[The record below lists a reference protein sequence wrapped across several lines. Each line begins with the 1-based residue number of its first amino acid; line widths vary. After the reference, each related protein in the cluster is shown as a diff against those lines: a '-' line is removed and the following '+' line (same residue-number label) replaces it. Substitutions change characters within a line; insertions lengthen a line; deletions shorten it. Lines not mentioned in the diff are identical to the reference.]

1 MPRDDTV
8 GAAIRPILKIEPGLL
23 DVIVTEAERAI
34 MAAGLPVYQRGRR
47 LVRPASQE
55 VVVSNGRHT
64 VAACFSE
71 LTAPAALDFLSRAAD
86 WVRYD
91 GRKKADA
98 PIDPPRAIAD
108 VLLSRFGDWRFPHV
122 SGIITCPTLR
132 PDFSILCEPGY
143 DVATRLYLAIDPSL
157 QMPQIPAFPTREDAL
172 QALQILDAL
181 LDGFPF
187 VSPIDRSVALSALLT
202 PICRGA
208 MSVAPLHAF
217 RAKTAGT
224 GKSYLG
230 DTASAIATGRPCPVA
245 AAGRDADEVDK
256 RLVGLLLAGFPI
268 LCIDNINGELGSD
281 LLCQAVERPVIRLRR
296 LGASDISE
304 LEARATLFAS
314 GNGLRVRG
322 DMTRRTLV
330 CDLDAQL
337 ERPELRTFVFDPV
350 ERVLADRGRYVGA
363 ALTLVRAFVT
373 SGAQADMPPL
383 ASYGDYSA
391 TVRGALVWL
400 GKSDPAL

>member
-1 MPRDDTV
+1 MADGFPNIPLPPTPT
-8 GAAIRPILKIEPGLL
+8 IRVTPGEL
-23 DVIVTEAERAI
+23 DVLATQAEDALI
-34 MAAGLPVYQRGRR
+34 ASKLPVYQRGRK

-64 VAACFSE
+64 VAACFAE
-71 LTAPAALDFLSRAAD
+71 LTTAAALDFLSRAAD
-86 WVRYD
+86 WTRYD
-91 GRKKADA
+91 GRKKTDA
-98 PIDPPRAIAD
+98 PIDPPRNIAD

-157 QMPQIPAFPTREDAL
+157 QMPEIPAFPTREDAL
-172 QALQILDAL
+172 EALQLLDAL

-187 VSPIDRSVALSALLT
+187 VSPVDRSVALSALLT

-217 RAKTAGT
+217 RANTAGT

-256 RLVGLLLAGFPI
+256 RAGGLA
-268 LCIDNINGELGSD
+268 
-281 LLCQAVERPVIRLRR
+281 ARR
-296 LGASDISE
+296 L
-304 LEARATLFAS
+304 
-314 GNGLRVRG
+314 
-322 DMTRRTLV
+322 
-330 CDLDAQL
+330 
-337 ERPELRTFVFDPV
+337 PDP
-350 ERVLADRGRYVGA
+350 
-363 ALTLVRAFVT
+363 
-373 SGAQADMPPL
+373 MH
-383 ASYGDYSA
+383 
-391 TVRGALVWL
+391 
-400 GKSDPAL
+400 